1 MEIVSDGRHRDERRS
16 PRSVRA
22 LVVGIVMSTV
32 AIACRPDDPASVD
45 GADETVPDSAVV
57 AECPSPADA
66 EGGRDGSQPDGAED
80 LFGPLGPL
88 SPLNDIAFTE
98 LSTEIVEA
106 PLAVSP
112 DLAAALRAR
121 IDEAEGDVRIL
132 AFSRP
137 GDALGVDSDLV
148 LALAVLAPSTFSI
161 FDEHCTDLET
171 PFEAIVA
178 DYNQVTGGT
187 ASTLRDFLTALG
199 QDPEGAEAAYL
210 RGYDNAD
217 AVVRRSWDRTPEE
230 DRVLQPS
237 DGSTPAEVLG
247 RYEFVNLAVA
257 TPVEWRDYAGM
268 DDTIICVRTDGAW
281 GPECVDVAAVLAIG
295 DEEPVPQPATRLT
308 VPLREGGTLEI
319 HLSRERPGAV
329 QESLALLGRIDSTE
343 ALTAPESFVIDI
355 SNELVLERSL
365 DGIQQAAR
373 LAALATSGEPSAS

>member
-1 MEIVSDGRHRDERRS
+1 MGRRAGDPGRRGDRERPLTPVRS
-16 PRSVRA
+16 RPVPS
-22 LVVGIVMSTV
+22 
-32 AIACRPDDPASVD
+32 RPDDPASVD

-148 LALAVLAPSTFSI
+148 LALAVLGPSTLSI

-217 AVVRRSWDRTPEE
+217 AVVRRSWDRTLEE